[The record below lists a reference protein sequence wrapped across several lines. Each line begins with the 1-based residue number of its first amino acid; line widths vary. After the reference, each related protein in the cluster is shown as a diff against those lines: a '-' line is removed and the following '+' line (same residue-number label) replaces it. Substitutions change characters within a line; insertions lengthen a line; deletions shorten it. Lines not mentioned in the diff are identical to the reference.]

1 MGKEIEKLKFELG
14 DMIDQKFDFIQK
26 NVETQSKSL
35 SSSYEEVETN
45 LKKTEKE
52 ILVNYRDNFTKMK
65 GMVATFFAKID
76 DTVKNNSKTVKHV
89 TSQFE

>member
-1 MGKEIEKLKFELG
+1 
-14 DMIDQKFDFIQK
+14 MIDQKFDFIQK

>member
-1 MGKEIEKLKFELG
+1 
-14 DMIDQKFDFIQK
+14 MIDQKFDFIQK

-45 LKKTEKE
+45 LKKTKKE